1 LIEGEVMSSNPFL
14 SRKGTPTKAAVALVV
29 AAAAA
34 IIVPAAAHAASRH
47 AASRHATK
55 PVLAEGV
62 GMRAQPSVRVRELQ
76 RALVRRGYSVGAS
89 GADGRFGPRT
99 RAAVR
104 RAQHRHHLKVDGV
117 VGPRTRAA
125 LRLGARSARAAG
137 QHRRAS
143 TTKQRARSLR
153 PATSVATAPTPAAS
167 APAPTPAASTP
178 APTPTATTPA
188 PVPLSTSSSTS
199 PFLILGPLVVLI
211 TALFAFVHMRQRRR
225 HAARIAAYQLGTY
238 IPPSLRQAGQEEPV
252 AEATEQQPPVA
263 VPEPPLSSRS
273 GFGNGA
279 RVIGYVTDQSAAAGR
294 APELDIE
301 RACQRSGWQLAEIVR
316 DRDNGSI
323 LERPGMSRALERIT
337 KGDAQGLVISDGR
350 LLSRSADFARF
361 VRWFRDAEATLI
373 ALDLGLDTST
383 PEGRRLAGALI
394 TLNGWAGDW
403 IASRPLRN
411 AAAVAP
417 KEEEPPRL
425 PMSERAGVFARIARM
440 RDDDIAPQEIA
451 DQLNREGVPTLFGT
465 EKWRPSTIQT
475 ALRYWRSGSATN
487 VEELPSNERRARA

>member
-1 LIEGEVMSSNPFL
+1 MSSNPFH
-14 SRKGTPTKAAVALVV
+14 SRKGTPRKAAVALVV

-47 AASRHATK
+47 ATK
-55 PVLAEGV
+55 PVLAAGV

-104 RAQHRHHLKVDGV
+104 RAQHRHHVKVDGV

-125 LRLGARSARAAG
+125 LGLGARSARAAG

-153 PATSVATAPTPAAS
+153 PATPVATAPTPAASAPSPTPAAS
-167 APAPTPAASTP
+167 APAPTPAAS
-178 APTPTATTPA
+178 TPA

-211 TALFAFVHMRQRRR
+211 TTLFAFVHMRQRRR

-238 IPPSLRQAGQEEPV
+238 IPPSLQQAPQEEPV
-252 AEATEQQPPVA
+252 AEATEEQPPAA
-263 VPEPPLSSRS
+263 VPGPPPRSAS

-279 RVIGYVTDQSAAAGR
+279 RVIGYVTEQSAATGR

-316 DRDNGSI
+316 DRDNGRI
-323 LERPGMSRALERIT
+323 LERPGMSRALELIT

-350 LLSRSADFARF
+350 LLSRSADFATF
-361 VRWFRDAEATLI
+361 VRWFRDADATLI

-383 PEGRRLAGALI
+383 LEGRRLAGALI

-403 IASRPLRN
+403 IAGRSMRS

-425 PMSERAGVFARIARM
+425 PMSERPGVFARIARM
-440 RDDDIAPQEIA
+440 RDDDMAPQEIA
-451 DQLNREGVPTLFGT
+451 DQLNKEGVPTLFGT

-475 ALRYWRSGSATN
+475 ALRYWRAGSAAN
-487 VEELPSNERRARA
+487 VEELPSDERRARA

>member
-1 LIEGEVMSSNPFL
+1 
-14 SRKGTPTKAAVALVV
+14 
-29 AAAAA
+29 
-34 IIVPAAAHAASRH
+34 
-47 AASRHATK
+47 
-55 PVLAEGV
+55 
-62 GMRAQPSVRVRELQ
+62 
-76 RALVRRGYSVGAS
+76 
-89 GADGRFGPRT
+89 
-99 RAAVR
+99 
-104 RAQHRHHLKVDGV
+104 
-117 VGPRTRAA
+117 
-125 LRLGARSARAAG
+125 
-137 QHRRAS
+137 
-143 TTKQRARSLR
+143 
-153 PATSVATAPTPAAS
+153 
-167 APAPTPAASTP
+167 
-178 APTPTATTPA
+178 
-188 PVPLSTSSSTS
+188 VPLSTSRSTS

-225 HAARIAAYQLGTY
+225 HAARVAAYQLGTY
-238 IPPSLRQAGQEEPV
+238 IPPSLKQAGQEEPV
-252 AEATEQQPPVA
+252 AEATEEQPPVA

-279 RVIGYVTDQSAAAGR
+279 RVIGYVTEQSAAAGR

-383 PEGRRLAGALI
+383 PEGGRLASALI

-403 IASRPLRN
+403 IASRPLRS
-411 AAAVAP
+411 AGAVAP

-425 PMSERAGVFARIARM
+425 PTSERPGVFARIARM
-440 RDDDIAPQEIA
+440 RDDDMAPQEIA
-451 DQLNREGVPTLFGT
+451 DQLNKEGVPTLFGT

-487 VEELPSNERRARA
+487 VEDLPSNERRARA

>member
-1 LIEGEVMSSNPFL
+1 LIEGEVMSSNPFH

-34 IIVPAAAHAASRH
+34 IIVPAAAH

-76 RALVRRGYSVGAS
+76 RALVRGGYSVGAS

-117 VGPRTRAA
+117 VGRRTRAA
-125 LRLGARSARAAG
+125 LGLGARSARAAG

-143 TTKQRARSLR
+143 TTKQRARNLR

-167 APAPTPAASTP
+167 TPAPTPAAS
-178 APTPTATTPA
+178 TPA

-252 AEATEQQPPVA
+252 AEATEEQPPAA
-263 VPEPPLSSRS
+263 VPGPPPSSRS
-273 GFGNGA
+273 GLGNGA
-279 RVIGYVTDQSAAAGR
+279 RVIGYVTEHSAATGR

-316 DRDNGSI
+316 DRANGSI

-350 LLSRSADFARF
+350 LLSRSADFATF
-361 VRWFRDAEATLI
+361 VRWFRDADATLI

-403 IASRPLRN
+403 IASRPLRS

-425 PMSERAGVFARIARM
+425 PMGERPGVFARIAKM
-440 RDDDIAPQEIA
+440 RDDDMAPQEIA
-451 DQLNREGVPTLFGT
+451 DQLNEEGVPTLFGT

-475 ALRYWRSGSATN
+475 ALRYWRAGSATN
-487 VEELPSNERRARA
+487 VEELPPNERRARA

>member
-1 LIEGEVMSSNPFL
+1 MSSKPFH
-14 SRKGTPTKAAVALVV
+14 SRKGTPTKAAVALVI

-34 IIVPAAAHAASRH
+34 IIVPAAAH

-104 RAQHRHHLKVDGV
+104 RAQHRHHLKADGV

-125 LRLGARSARAAG
+125 LGLGARSARAAG

-153 PATSVATAPTPAAS
+153 PATSVA
-167 APAPTPAASTP
+167 PAPTPAASTP
-178 APTPTATTPA
+178 APTPAASTLAPTPAASTPA

-238 IPPSLRQAGQEEPV
+238 IPPSLQQAGQEEPA
-252 AEATEQQPPVA
+252 AEATEEQPPAA
-263 VPEPPLSSRS
+263 VPEPPPSSRS

-279 RVIGYVTDQSAAAGR
+279 RVIGYVTEQSAAVGR

-316 DRDNGSI
+316 DRANGSI

-350 LLSRSADFARF
+350 LLSRSADFATF
-361 VRWFRDAEATLI
+361 VRWFRDADATLI

-403 IASRPLRN
+403 IAGRSVRS

-425 PMSERAGVFARIARM
+425 PMSERPGVFARIARM
-440 RDDDIAPQEIA
+440 RDDGMAPQEIA
-451 DQLNREGVPTLFGT
+451 DQLNEEAVPTLFGS
-465 EKWRPSTIQT
+465 EKWWPSTIHT
-475 ALRYWRSGSATN
+475 AMRYWRAGSGT
-487 VEELPSNERRARA
+487 ELDQPLSSERRARA

>member
-1 LIEGEVMSSNPFL
+1 MSSNPFH
-14 SRKGTPTKAAVALVV
+14 SRKGTPTKAAVALAV

-34 IIVPAAAHAASRH
+34 IIVPAAAHAAT
-47 AASRHATK
+47 RHATK

-76 RALVRRGYSVGAS
+76 RVLVRRGYSVGAS

-104 RAQHRHHLKVDGV
+104 RAQHRHRLKVDGV

-125 LRLGARSARAAG
+125 LGFGARSARAAG

-143 TTKQRARSLR
+143 TTKQRARNLR

-167 APAPTPAASTP
+167 TP
-178 APTPTATTPA
+178 APA
-188 PVPLSTSSSTS
+188 PLSTSSSTS
-199 PFLILGPLVVLI
+199 PVVILGPLVVLI

-238 IPPSLRQAGQEEPV
+238 IPPSLQQAGQEEPV
-252 AEATEQQPPVA
+252 AEATEEQPPAA
-263 VPEPPLSSRS
+263 VPGPPPRSPS

-279 RVIGYVTDQSAAAGR
+279 RVIGYVTEQSAAKGR

-316 DRDNGSI
+316 DRANGSI

-337 KGDAQGLVISDGR
+337 KGDAQGIVISDGR
-350 LLSRSADFARF
+350 LLSRSADFATF
-361 VRWFRDAEATLI
+361 VRWFRDADATLI

-403 IASRPLRN
+403 IASGPLRS

-417 KEEEPPRL
+417 KVQEPPRL
-425 PMSERAGVFARIARM
+425 PMGERPGVFARIARM
-440 RDDDIAPQEIA
+440 RDDDMAPQEIA
-451 DQLNREGVPTLFGT
+451 DQLNKEGVPTLFGT

-475 ALRYWRSGSATN
+475 ALRYWRAGSATN
-487 VEELPSNERRARA
+487 VEELPSNERNARA

>member
-1 LIEGEVMSSNPFL
+1 MSSNPFQ
-14 SRKGTPTKAAVALVV
+14 SRKGIPTKAAVALVV

-34 IIVPAAAHAASRH
+34 IIVPAAAH

-89 GADGRFGPRT
+89 GVDGRFGPRT

-104 RAQHRHHLKVDGV
+104 RAQHRHHVRVDGV

-125 LRLGARSARAAG
+125 LGLGARSARAAG

-153 PATSVATAPTPAAS
+153 PATPVATAPRPAAS

-178 APTPTATTPA
+178 APTPAASTPA

-211 TALFAFVHMRQRRR
+211 AALFAFVHMRQRRR

-238 IPPSLRQAGQEEPV
+238 IPPSLQQAGQEEPV
-252 AEATEQQPPVA
+252 AEATEELPPAA
-263 VPEPPLSSRS
+263 VPEPPPSSRS

-279 RVIGYVTDQSAAAGR
+279 RVIGYVTEQSAAAGR

-316 DRDNGSI
+316 DRANGSI

-337 KGDAQGLVISDGR
+337 KGEAQGLVMSDGR
-350 LLSRSADFARF
+350 LLSRSADFATF
-361 VRWFRDAEATLI
+361 VRWFRDADATLI

-383 PEGRRLAGALI
+383 LEGRRLAGALI

-403 IASRPLRN
+403 IASRPLRSD
-411 AAAVAP
+411 AAVVP
-417 KEEEPPRL
+417 KVQEPPRL
-425 PMSERAGVFARIARM
+425 PMGERPGVFARIARM
-440 RDDDIAPQEIA
+440 RDDDMAPQEIA
-451 DQLNREGVPTLFGT
+451 DQLNKEGVPTLFGT

-475 ALRYWRSGSATN
+475 ALRYWRAGSATN
-487 VEELPSNERRARA
+487 VEEPPSNERRARA

>member
-1 LIEGEVMSSNPFL
+1 MSSNPFH
-14 SRKGTPTKAAVALVV
+14 SRKGTPTKAAVALVI

-34 IIVPAAAHAASRH
+34 IIVPAAAH

-104 RAQHRHHLKVDGV
+104 RAQHRHNLKVDGV

-125 LRLGARSARAAG
+125 LGLGTRSARAAG
-137 QHRRAS
+137 QQSRAR
-143 TTKQRARSLR
+143 TTKQRAKNLR
-153 PATSVATAPTPAAS
+153 PATPVAT
-167 APAPTPAASTP
+167 APTPAASTP
-178 APTPTATTPA
+178 APTPAASTPA
-188 PVPLSTSSSTS
+188 PVPLSTSNSTS

-211 TALFAFVHMRQRRR
+211 TALFAFVHMRQHRR

-238 IPPSLRQAGQEEPV
+238 IPPSLQQTGPEEPV
-252 AEATEQQPPVA
+252 AEATEEQPPAA
-263 VPEPPLSSRS
+263 VPGPLPSSRS

-279 RVIGYVTDQSAAAGR
+279 RVIGYVTEQSAATGR

-350 LLSRSADFARF
+350 LLSRSADFATF
-361 VRWFRDAEATLI
+361 VRWFRDADATLI

-403 IASRPLRN
+403 IASRSLRSG
-411 AAAVAP
+411 AAVAP

-425 PMSERAGVFARIARM
+425 PMGERPGVFARIARM
-440 RDDDIAPQEIA
+440 RDDDMAPQEIA
-451 DQLNREGVPTLFGT
+451 DQLNKEGVPTLFGT

-475 ALRYWRSGSATN
+475 ALRYRRAGSATN
-487 VEELPSNERRARA
+487 VEKPPSSERRARA

>member
-1 LIEGEVMSSNPFL
+1 MSSHPFR
-14 SRKGTPTKAAVALVV
+14 SRKGTPTKTAVALVV

-34 IIVPAAAHAASRH
+34 VIVPAAAH

-76 RALVRRGYSVGAS
+76 RVLVRRGYSVGAR

-125 LRLGARSARAAG
+125 LGLGARSARGTA
-137 QHRRAS
+137 QHRRAR
-143 TTKQRARSLR
+143 TTKQSARNLR
-153 PATSVATAPTPAAS
+153 PATPIATPATPAASTPASTTPAPTPAAS
-167 APAPTPAASTP
+167 APAP
-178 APTPTATTPA
+178 
-188 PVPLSTSSSTS
+188 VQLSTGSSTS
-199 PFLILGPLVVLI
+199 RFLILGPLVVLI
-211 TALFAFVHMRQRRR
+211 TALFALVHMRQRRR

-238 IPPSLRQAGQEEPV
+238 IPPSLQQAGQDEPI
-252 AEATEQQPPVA
+252 AEATEEQPPAA
-263 VPEPPLSSRS
+263 VPGPPPSSPS

-279 RVIGYVTDQSAAAGR
+279 RVIGYVTEQSAAAGR

-316 DRDNGSI
+316 DRDNGRI
-323 LERPGMSRALERIT
+323 LERPGMSRALEQIT
-337 KGDAQGLVISDGR
+337 KGGAQGLVVSDAR
-350 LLSRSADFARF
+350 LLSRSADFAMF
-361 VRWFRDAEATLI
+361 VRWFHDADATLI

-383 PEGRRLAGALI
+383 PAGRRLATSLI

-403 IASRPLRN
+403 IASRSLRSP
-411 AAAVAP
+411 AADNP
-417 KEEEPPRL
+417 NGGGPRRL
-425 PMSERAGVFARIARM
+425 AISERQEVLARIARM
-440 RDDDIAPQEIA
+440 RDDGMAPQEIA
-451 DQLNREGVPTLFGT
+451 DQLNEEAVPTLFGS
-465 EKWRPSTIQT
+465 EKWWPSTIH
-475 ALRYWRSGSATN
+475 AAIRYWRAGSGT
-487 VEELPSNERRARA
+487 ELDQPLSSERRARA

>member
-1 LIEGEVMSSNPFL
+1 MSSNPFQ
-14 SRKGTPTKAAVALVV
+14 SRKGTPSKAAVVLVV

-34 IIVPAAAHAASRH
+34 IIVPAAAH

-104 RAQHRHHLKVDGV
+104 RAQRRHHVKVDGV

-125 LRLGARSARAAG
+125 LGLGARSARAAG
-137 QHRRAS
+137 EHRRAS
-143 TTKQRARSLR
+143 TTKQRASNTR

-167 APAPTPAASTP
+167 TPAPTPAASTP
-178 APTPTATTPA
+178 APTPAASTPAPTPAANTPA

-199 PFLILGPLVVLI
+199 PFLIIGPLVVLI
-211 TALFAFVHMRQRRR
+211 TALFAFVHMRQHRR

-238 IPPSLRQAGQEEPV
+238 IPPSLQQPGPEEPV
-252 AEATEQQPPVA
+252 AEATEEQSPAA
-263 VPEPPLSSRS
+263 VPGPPPSSGSR
-273 GFGNGA
+273 FGNGA

-294 APELDIE
+294 TPELDIE

-337 KGDAQGLVISDGR
+337 TGDAQGLVISDGR
-350 LLSRSADFARF
+350 LLSRSADFATF
-361 VRWFRDAEATLI
+361 VRWFRDADATLI

-383 PEGRRLAGALI
+383 PEGRRLAGSLI

-403 IASRPLRN
+403 ISRSMRST
-411 AAAVAP
+411 AAVAP
-417 KEEEPPRL
+417 KEEEQPRL
-425 PMSERAGVFARIARM
+425 PTSERPGVFARIARM
-440 RDDDIAPQEIA
+440 RDADDMAPQEIA
-451 DQLNREGVPTLFGT
+451 DQLNEEGVPTLFGT
-465 EKWRPSTIQT
+465 ERWRPSTIET
-475 ALRYWRSGSATN
+475 ALRYWRAGSAIN
-487 VEELPSNERRARA
+487 VEELPANERRARA

>member
-1 LIEGEVMSSNPFL
+1 LIEGEVMSSNPFQ
-14 SRKGTPTKAAVALVV
+14 SRKGTPKKAAVVLVV

-47 AASRHATK
+47 ATK
-55 PVLAEGV
+55 PVLTEGV

-89 GADGRFGPRT
+89 GVDGRFGPRT

-104 RAQHRHHLKVDGV
+104 RAQRRHHVKVDGV

-125 LRLGARSARAAG
+125 LGLGARSARAAG
-137 QHRRAS
+137 EHRRAS
-143 TTKQRARSLR
+143 TTKQRAKNLR

-167 APAPTPAASTP
+167 TPTPAPAASTSAPTPAASTP
-178 APTPTATTPA
+178 AATPA
-188 PVPLSTSSSTS
+188 PAPLSTSSSTS

-211 TALFAFVHMRQRRR
+211 TALFAFVHMRQHRR

-238 IPPSLRQAGQEEPV
+238 IPPSLQQAGQEEPV
-252 AEATEQQPPVA
+252 AEATEEQRPAA
-263 VPEPPLSSRS
+263 VPGPPPSSGS
-273 GFGNGA
+273 AFGNGA

-294 APELDIE
+294 TPELDIE

-350 LLSRSADFARF
+350 LLSRSADFATF
-361 VRWFRDAEATLI
+361 VRWFRDADATLI

-403 IASRPLRN
+403 IAGRAMRST
-411 AAAVAP
+411 AAVAP
-417 KEEEPPRL
+417 KVQEPPRL
-425 PMSERAGVFARIARM
+425 PTNERPGVFARIARM
-440 RDDDIAPQEIA
+440 RDADDMAPQEIA
-451 DQLNREGVPTLFGT
+451 DQLNEEGVPTLFGT
-465 EKWRPSTIQT
+465 EKWRPATIET
-475 ALRYWRSGSATN
+475 ALRYWRAGSAIN